1 LSYGSFWETDDRPVV
16 RRPWPLTAFLV
27 VMVLILALR
36 LYYIQVMQ
44 YDNYLSQAAD
54 IRIKYEEIDAPR
66 GFIYDR
72 TGVVLAENQPSYSVT
87 VDPLQREHLRES
99 ITTLERLVPGVTSH
113 LGPNADAAAD
123 SAFNLTRKTINP
135 VRIIRDADFRLISI
149 IEENKPDLPGIGVV
163 FGQRRHYPYGAHAA
177 HVLGYTGE
185 ITREELAVLGD
196 AGYKPGHSIGRVGLE
211 NKYEDHLRGT
221 NGAKF
226 VEMNY
231 LSRRLG
237 IADEVEP
244 ISPVKGEDVQ
254 LTLDIRLQLV
264 AEEAFGDSVLGSIVA
279 MDPRNGEV
287 LVLASLP
294 TYDLNQFTHVITA
307 ERLREL
313 GNDPDKPQ
321 FNRALRAV
329 YSPGSP
335 FKVLT
340 ALAGLANGVSADTRF
355 NPCNGTYF
363 YGRYYRCWYEQG
375 HGSLDMVGALE
386 NSCNVYMYQ
395 LIRRLSLE
403 QWHSVGASLG
413 LGQRTGIDLLN
424 ESPGILPDMHYYDTV
439 HAEGF
444 SPGMMLNLSIGQ
456 GEIVVTPIQLARYTA
471 IIASDGLFTTPHLM
485 RTDTGPVERMTEISP
500 ESFAV
505 VKEGMRRVIHGERGT
520 ARSAKIP
527 NAVIAGKTGTVQN
540 PHGADHK
547 IFVAFAPF
555 ENPEIVVACVAE
567 NVGDYPSSL
576 AVPIVRKVLMEYFR
590 LYHSDDLAVQDGP

>member
-1 LSYGSFWETDDRPVV
+1 MSYGSFWETDDRPVV
-16 RRPWPLTAFLV
+16 RRPWPLTAFLI

-44 YDNYLSQAAD
+44 YDNYLSRAAD
-54 IRIKYEEIDAPR
+54 IRIKHEEIDAPR

-72 TGVVLAENQPSYSVT
+72 TGEVLAENQPSYSVT

-113 LGPNADAAAD
+113 LGPNAEAAAD
-123 SAFNLTRKTINP
+123 SAVTLTRKTINP

-185 ITREELAVLGD
+185 ITREELAMLGD

-211 NKYEDHLRGT
+211 HKYEDHLRGT

-244 ISPVKGEDVQ
+244 ISPLKGEDIQ
-254 LTLDIRLQLV
+254 LTLDMRLQLV

-294 TYDLNQFTHVITA
+294 AYDLNEFTHVITA

-355 NPCNGTYF
+355 NPCNGAYY

-375 HGSLDMVGALE
+375 HGSLDMAGALE

-395 LIRRLSLE
+395 LIRRLTLE
-403 QWHSVGASLG
+403 QWHAVGTTLG

-485 RTDTGPVERMTEISP
+485 RTDTAPVERVTEISP

-527 NAVIAGKTGTVQN
+527 NAIIAGKTGTVQN

-567 NVGDYPSSL
+567 NVGDYESSL

-590 LYHSDDLAVQDGP
+590 LYHSDDLAVQDGS